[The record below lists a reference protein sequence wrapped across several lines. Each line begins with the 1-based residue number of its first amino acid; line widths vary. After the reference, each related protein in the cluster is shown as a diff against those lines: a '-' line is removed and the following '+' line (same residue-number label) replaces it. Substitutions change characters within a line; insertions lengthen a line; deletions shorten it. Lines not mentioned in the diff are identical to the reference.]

1 MSRPFRIALLV
12 ILLAVLAGILWFPAL
27 RRQVLRTERQ
37 EQNEEVARREVIRA
51 LPGDQNKEK
60 AAIYWLSADNP
71 RELAAVETPLALGVD
86 PAQRARVALEALIT
100 RAPSPEQRLLPL
112 GTTLQAFYLLDDGT
126 AVADFSDA
134 LSHDLPAG
142 ISTEQLAVD
151 AIVRTLHAAVPQAR
165 RLRILIAG
173 QEAETLAGHVDLSEA
188 FDLGAMASEG
198 PPAPAQTAAPAA
210 TGKAPTTEGKAPAA
224 EKKPAA
230 KPK

>member
-1 MSRPFRIALLV
+1 MSRAFRIALLV

-27 RRQVLRTERQ
+27 RRQVQRAERQ
-37 EQNEEVARREVIRA
+37 EQSEEVARREVIHA
-51 LPGDQNKEK
+51 VQDGQNQEK
-60 AAIYWLSADNP
+60 VAIYWLSADNP
-71 RELAAVETPLALGVD
+71 RELAPVETPLALGSD

-100 RAPSPEQRLLPL
+100 RAPAPEQRPLPL

-126 AVADFSDA
+126 AVADFSDT

-151 AIVRTLHAAVPQAR
+151 AIVRTLHAAAPQAR

-173 QEAETLAGHVDLSEA
+173 QEAETLAGHVDLAGA
-188 FDLGAMASEG
+188 FDLASMGAPARTAPQG
-198 PPAPAQTAAPAA
+198 PTPPAASTSTA
-210 TGKAPTTEGKAPAA
+210 TQAPTG
-224 EKKPAA
+224 EKKPVA